1 MEKTEK
7 LFYPTIRLVL
17 IIWILACVVAAI
29 FIPQFDFGFDGV
41 KIWFYLCLMLLV
53 LMLGGRWLFIS
64 MQHRI

>member
-1 MEKTEK
+1 MQEPEQ
-7 LFYPTIRLVL
+7 LFHPTIRLIL
-17 IIWILACVVAAI
+17 IIWGITCVAAAT
-29 FIPQFDFGFDGV
+29 FIPTFDFGFDGV

>member
-1 MEKTEK
+1 MQKTEQ
-7 LFYPTIRLVL
+7 LFYPTIRLTL
-17 IIWILACVVAAI
+17 MIWVITCVVAAT